1 MTHSVNKLTLL
12 RNKDFYLVND
22 KEKLISFTVPS
33 FEDYISNSYLNVFL
47 SLLEIDR
54 SKYEGLPIESD
65 HALVLFLIE
74 KQMYTEEVF
83 FTLHKYIP
91 DLKIELKGFFV
102 GEEYLTPDDFNFI
115 ISVWRVA
122 LGIIGYEDW
131 ISGAGKKQE
140 PELDEFEKK
149 IKEKE
154 EKIRKIKSKSDT
166 TSNNNTDLDRIL
178 ITVMKEFNL
187 KMSDLLPMNMFTIF
201 WYYRYGLK
209 INNYHIE
216 SIAYGNG
223 LLKKMKHFSE

>member
-1 MTHSVNKLTLL
+1 MVHNVNKLTLL

-22 KEKLISFTVPS
+22 KDKIISFRVPS
-33 FEDYISNSYLNVFL
+33 FEDYISDSGLNVFL
-47 SLLEIDR
+47 SLLEMDK
-54 SKYEGLPIESD
+54 SKYEGLPIGSD
-65 HALVLFLIE
+65 HDLVLFLIE
-74 KQMYTEEVF
+74 KQLYTEEVF

-91 DLKIELKGFFV
+91 HLNIELKGFFID
-102 GEEYLTPDDFNFI
+102 EEYLTPEEFNFI
-115 ISVWRVA
+115 INVWRVA
-122 LGIIGYEDW
+122 LGITGYEDW
-131 ISGAGKKQE
+131 LSGNVTKEE

-149 IKEKE
+149 IKERE

-166 TSNNNTDLDRIL
+166 QNNNNTDLDRIL
-178 ITVMKEFNL
+178 ITVMREFNL
-187 KMSDLLPMNMFTIF
+187 KISDLLPMNMFTIF